1 MHVAI
6 SIVYFTL
13 SKVYLSFRVI
23 CFTFVETLIF
33 LIMKLNYLLS
43 NKYKKIGWS
52 ILIPS
57 AIIGLITL
65 ILEFE
70 PTSLDFNIPA
80 IFIDE
85 LLGDKH
91 FFGIVNNNILNEILG
106 ALIVLSSLLVAFSK
120 EESEDEYISKIRL
133 ESLVWAV
140 YFNYAILLISF
151 VLIFD
156 LAFLWVMIFNMF
168 TILLFFIIRFNWQIS
183 KLKKVN
189 HYEE

>member
-1 MHVAI
+1 
-6 SIVYFTL
+6 
-13 SKVYLSFRVI
+13 
-23 CFTFVETLIF
+23 
-33 LIMKLNYLLS
+33 MKLNYLFP
-43 NKYKKIGWS
+43 NKYKKIGWL

-70 PTSLDFNIPA
+70 PNYLDFNVPA

-85 LLGDKH
+85 LFGDKH

-106 ALIVLSSLLVAFSK
+106 VLILLSSLLFAFSK

-140 YFNYAILLISF
+140 YLNYAILLISF
-151 VLIFD
+151 
-156 LAFLWVMIFNMF
+156 
-168 TILLFFIIRFNWQIS
+168 LFINKIEFVNS
-183 KLKKVN
+183 KDKTK
-189 HYEE
+189 YIT

>member
-1 MHVAI
+1 
-6 SIVYFTL
+6 
-13 SKVYLSFRVI
+13 
-23 CFTFVETLIF
+23 
-33 LIMKLNYLLS
+33 MKLNYLFP
-43 NKYKKIGWS
+43 NNYKKIGWL

-65 ILEFE
+65 ILELE
-70 PTSLDFNIPA
+70 PNSLNFNVPT

-91 FFGIVNNNILNEILG
+91 FFGIVNDNILNEILG
-106 ALIVLSSLLVAFSK
+106 TLIVLSSLLVAFST
-120 EESEDEYISKIRL
+120 EVSEDEYISKIRL

-151 VLIFD
+151 VFIFD

-183 KLKKVN
+183 KLKKIA